1 MRHRRA
7 VTFSTFA
14 LFLLSA
20 FAAQAQTRNFHVLLR
35 TMRTTIPTQETAKA
49 CVIVQDNG
57 QYRYEE
63 LPGFRKPTPQ
73 NSKVYVGN
81 LSPELKKQLESLISA
96 KELISLGT
104 VKPAHWKMQASQSME
119 LVSLNIRRGGASE
132 QELNY
137 FVADSKGA
145 IPPPVRAL
153 LPWMQSL
160 KRQLGAP
167 LKDAPPDLCQV
178 ASESAPATH

>member
-1 MRHRRA
+1 MKHSRA
-7 VTFSTFA
+7 TNTFLFVLVLLFA
-14 LFLLSA
+14 FSA
-20 FAAQAQTRNFHVLLR
+20 HAQTRNFHVLLR
-35 TMRTTIPTQETAKA
+35 TMKTNIPTKETAKS

-63 LPGFRKPTPQ
+63 LPGFGMPTPQ

-81 LSPELKKQLESLISA
+81 LSPELKKQLDSLVD
-96 KELISLGT
+96 KKDLISLGT
-104 VKPAHWKMQASQSME
+104 VKPAHWKMRVQQSME
-119 LVSLNIRRGGASE
+119 LVSLNVRRGGASE

-145 IPPPVRAL
+145 IPPPVQAFV
-153 LPWMQSL
+153 PWAQSL

-167 LKDAPPDLCQV
+167 VKDAQPDMCKV
-178 ASESAPATH
+178 AAAATTAH